1 MLSFVYYMA
10 DRDERVK
17 KLATNYEYI
26 RMRVKDAMNSC
37 ASLDKA
43 VINNYISKILVVNQE
58 HHVLT
63 GDVSKLL
70 YKRFDEIYQPVR
82 SDIVWVFYTAW
93 SYDAVGGDQPAG
105 RYATSYNIVYNGE
118 GSSGVAINGGWTVFW
133 VGHPLPAPVKWLD
146 VNGGGLRK
154 IIEDEKD
161 NFRDEECEWGDPEG
175 KTMTCLSKIRNAYN
189 LEKKMPWSW
198 ISGRTPVFILILTN
212 PPRSATMG
220 TPLNGERMNI
230 WQRRIDDIKWFFYY
244 RPFPLHTFWE
254 KVIID
259 FIIF

>member
-1 MLSFVYYMA
+1 MA

-133 VGHPLPAPVKWLD
+133 VGHPLPAPARWLD
-146 VNGGGLRK
+146 VRSTDLRD
-154 IIEDEKD
+154 IIRSERSNSGDYDSKASINEDKVVKR
-161 NFRDEECEWGDPEG
+161 N
-175 KTMTCLSKIRNAYN
+175 RNAY
-189 LEKKMPWSW
+189 LIQKMMKPSLF
-198 ISGRTPVFILILTN
+198 SGRVPIYSLILTN
-212 PPRSATMG
+212 PPRAATIG
-220 TPLNGERMNI
+220 TPLIGERINI
-230 WQRRIDDIKWFFYY
+230 WQGRIDDIEWFFYY
-244 RPFPLHTFWE
+244 RPFPAHKFWE
-254 KVIID
+254 KVIVD